1 MWQLKFYS
9 LRGLSD
15 VRTWFFIK
23 EGNAFP
29 SFVWNAWERIL
40 ERKWNAFQ
48 TRSERK
54 WNERERSV
62 KLFLSSAVSPDN

>member
-1 MWQLKFYS
+1 MRE
-9 LRGLSD
+9 RGFSSTRGTRFQ
-15 VRTWFFIK
+15 VSSGT
-23 EGNAFP
+23 
-29 SFVWNAWERIL
+29 AWERIL

-54 WNERERSV
+54 WNEQERSV